1 MEYTSH
7 YSVLKKECI
16 DFLTENHD
24 PSKDAYYADLTFGGG
39 GHTFAL
45 KNSSS
50 KAHVFSCDQD
60 PDALKNGEARIKKE
74 GEGRVK
80 LFDTNF
86 VHFPEIAKKE
96 LEPILNSG
104 GFDGILLDLGV
115 SSHHFDEATRGFS
128 YRFDGPLDMRM
139 DYDNDQILSASDILE
154 RYSEKELERIFREYG
169 EERYSKRIAKKICE
183 TREKEP
189 ITTTKQLEN
198 LVFHCYPKEDRH
210 GKTNPSTR
218 VFQALRIE
226 VNQELDV
233 ITQVVDQLFPLLKV
247 GGRLAIISFHSLE
260 DRIVK
265 NEFKKLTNQNGLF
278 GELLTKKP
286 ILPSPQEILENSRSR
301 SAKLRVIER
310 VQALREKNKYKHL
323 ASKYQDLDS
332 EGSDEFDDDE

>member
-16 DFLTENHD
+16 DYLTENQD
-24 PSKDAYYADLTFGGG
+24 PKKEAYYADLTFGGG

-45 KNSSS
+45 KNTSEN
-50 KAHVFSCDQD
+50 AFVFSCDQD
-60 PDALKNGEARIKKE
+60 PDALKNGEERIKKE
-74 GEGRVK
+74 GDGRVR

-86 VHFPEIAKKE
+86 VNFPEIVNKE
-96 LEPILNSG
+96 LEHVLKSG

-139 DYDNDQILSASDILE
+139 DYDNNQILSASEILE
-154 RYSEKELERIFREYG
+154 RYPEKELERIFSEYG

-183 TREKEP
+183 VREKEP
-189 ITTTKQLEN
+189 IKTTKQLEN
-198 LVFHCYPKEDRH
+198 LIFHCYPKEDRH

-233 ITQVVDQLFPLLKV
+233 ITQVIDRLFPLLKIK
-247 GGRLAIISFHSLE
+247 GRLAIISFHSLE

-265 NEFKKLTNQNGLF
+265 NEFKKLTNQNGLY

-286 ILPSPQEILENSRSR
+286 ILPTPQEILENSRSR

-310 VQALREKNKYKHL
+310 VQGLREKNKYKHL
-323 ASKYQDLDS
+323 ASKHQNS
-332 EGSDEFDDDE
+332 DDE

>member
-1 MEYTSH
+1 MEYKSH

-16 DFLTENHD
+16 EFLTENQD
-24 PSKDAYYADLTFGGG
+24 STKESYFADLTFGGG

-45 KNSSS
+45 KETSPR
-50 KAHVFSCDQD
+50 AYVFSCDQD
-60 PDALKNGEARIKKE
+60 PDALKNGEERIKRE
-74 GEGRVK
+74 GNNRVK

-86 VHFPEIAKKE
+86 VNFPEIAKKE
-96 LEPILNSG
+96 LAVVFKNG

-139 DYDNDQILSASDILE
+139 DYDNDHILSASEILE
-154 RYSEKELERIFREYG
+154 RYPEKELERIFKDYG

-198 LVFHCYPKEDRH
+198 LIFHCYPKEDRH

-226 VNQELDV
+226 VNQELEV
-233 ITQVVDQLFPLLKV
+233 ITKVITQLFPLLKI
-247 GGRLAIISFHSLE
+247 GGRLAVISFHSLE

-265 NEFKKLTNQNGLF
+265 NEFKKLTNQNELF

-323 ASKYQDLDS
+323 ASKYQNSDLDDS
-332 EGSDEFDDDE
+332 EDE